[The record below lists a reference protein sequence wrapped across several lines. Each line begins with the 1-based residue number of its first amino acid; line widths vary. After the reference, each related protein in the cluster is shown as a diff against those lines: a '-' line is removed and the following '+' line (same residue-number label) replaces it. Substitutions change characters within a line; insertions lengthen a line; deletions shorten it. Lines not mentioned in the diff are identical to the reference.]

1 MLIFNKSF
9 APVDTDVDP
18 DFTDIKRSLTNK
30 IDEILGNCVLL
41 LNKQIKIKIATNQKY
56 CVTNVSA
63 ANCGMLLSSVGLEP
77 TTFPLSKRCST
88 RQAQSL

>member
-41 LNKQIKIKIATNQKY
+41 LNK
-56 CVTNVSA
+56 
-63 ANCGMLLSSVGLEP
+63 
-77 TTFPLSKRCST
+77 
-88 RQAQSL
+88 